1 MAMHLAAR
9 ENDIEELQRLIVSG
23 KHDINEK
30 DAMRRTPLHIASW
43 AGHAEIVEVLLRSKA
58 KTDAL
63 ANDNFTA
70 LHFAK
75 NVATIKALV
84 KSNKALVSARI
95 SKGNKTALHLAV
107 PKGNLDV
114 VLCLID
120 LGSDI
125 TAKTSN
131 GQSCLELAKTDE
143 MYAFIKETMQ
153 SKIDKQQE
161 AIDRKV
167 RNTEETD
174 ACNQAMDDQMIN
186 QANLISNN
194 DANDFQ
200 IHEYDKVTSP
210 RFFCQSLLRFV
221 HYSFS
226 CLKAATEITLFD
238 SCYYSYS
245 FTVLP

>member
-9 ENDIEELQRLIVSG
+9 ENEVEELQRLIISG
-23 KHDINEK
+23 KHDVNEK
-30 DAMRRTPLHIASW
+30 DSMRRTPLHIASW

-75 NVATIKALV
+75 NVDTIKALV
-84 KSNKALVSARI
+84 KSNKALLSARI

-114 VLCLID
+114 VRCLID
-120 LGSDI
+120 LSSDV

-131 GQSCLELAKTDE
+131 GQSCLELAKSDE
-143 MYAFIKETMQ
+143 MYAYIKETMQ
-153 SKIDKQQE
+153 SKVEKQQE

-167 RNTEETD
+167 RNTVENDT
-174 ACNQAMDDQMIN
+174 CNTAMEVQKIN
-186 QANLISNN
+186 QAAIITEADTDDVQINASVEPSSSRYIS
-194 DANDFQ
+194 
-200 IHEYDKVTSP
+200 
-210 RFFCQSLLRFV
+210 QSSSCIVHLLFAILTMSVHSKRNSFLHFV
-221 HYSFS
+221 
-226 CLKAATEITLFD
+226 
-238 SCYYSYS
+238 
-245 FTVLP
+245 